1 MTTLGH
7 FHESEIHENLN
18 AGVKNPKQL
27 VNPAESWL
35 FLCTDTEVNQNN
47 HVFSTGLSV
56 LRSLPL
62 FALVGRVHR
71 EISQSGNPCAGTHSW
86 LKIWTSG
93 NHNYVR
99 NFRNSDWL
107 SWCETDRHLREFR
120 WKIDSNLLINCVG
133 YALTIGPRLSLLP
146 MATGTQNITVS

>member
-56 LRSLPL
+56 LRSLSANATTAAA
-62 FALVGRVHR
+62 ALRFGWPRAQGNFPKWKSVRWY
-71 EISQSGNPCAGTHSW
+71 SQ
-86 LKIWTSG
+86 LMK
-93 NHNYVR
+93 
-99 NFRNSDWL
+99 
-107 SWCETDRHLREFR
+107 
-120 WKIDSNLLINCVG
+120 NLDFW
-133 YALTIGPRLSLLP
+133 
-146 MATGTQNITVS
+146 